1 MPIYLR
7 NFYLKQLIDIKKEEQ
22 VQIDKHSK
30 ASNPT
35 NKNMKLR

>member
-30 ASNPT
+30 VSNQA